1 MTSSRLRFILI
12 AVLAFAGLVATG
24 AVSAQRGDP
33 QGGSGQGSGQGGYG
47 QGGDQRGMGGF
58 GITLFSDAN
67 FHGPNA
73 NFRIDVPDLRK
84 YNMNDRVDGLQI
96 ARGETWEVCVDINYG
111 GRCQVFSGDEG
122 DLNRLGWGGLISSF
136 RKVQAQAYGQGRG
149 QDNGGRG
156 YGYGRGETQPY
167 PPVRN
172 RLVLYDAVWFGGR
185 SLAVMDM
192 TPALRG
198 YGNRAR
204 SVKVYGGAWELCDGD
219 QFRGHCATVTDSVP
233 DLARIG
239 LQYRISSARP
249 VGRGR

>member
-1 MTSSRLRFILI
+1 MASSRLRFILA
-12 AVLAFAGLVATG
+12 AVAMFAGLVGTG
-24 AVSAQRGDP
+24 VVSAQRGDP
-33 QGGSGQGSGQGGYG
+33 QGGSGQGSSQGGQGSGQGYG

-58 GITLFSDAN
+58 GITIFSDAN

-73 NFRIDVPDLRK
+73 NFRTNVPDLRK

-96 ARGETWEVCVDINYG
+96 ARGEFWEVCVDINYG

-122 DLNRLGWGGLISSF
+122 DLNRVGWGGLISSF
-136 RKVQAQAYGQGRG
+136 RKVQNVDQGNHGRGGEQGYPQGQG
-149 QDNGGRG
+149 
-156 YGYGRGETQPY
+156 Y
-167 PPVRN
+167 PQMRS
-172 RLVLYDAVWFGGR
+172 RLVLYDGVWFGGR
-185 SLAVMDM
+185 SFAVMET
-192 TPALRG
+192 TPALRAL
-198 YGNRAR
+198 GNRAL

-219 QFRGHCATVTDSVP
+219 QFRGHCATVTDSVA

>member
-1 MTSSRLRFILI
+1 MMSSRLRFILT
-12 AVLAFAGLVATG
+12 ATLAFAGLVATG
-24 AVSAQRGDP
+24 VVSAQRGDP
-33 QGGSGQGSGQGGYG
+33 QGGNPQGAYPQNGYP
-47 QGGDQRGMGGF
+47 QNGDQRGMGGF
-58 GITLFSDAN
+58 GITIFSDAN

-73 NFRIDVPDLRK
+73 NFRINVPDLRK

-96 ARGETWEVCVDINYG
+96 ARGEVWEVCVDINYG
-111 GRCQVFSGDEG
+111 GRCQVFSGDEA
-122 DLNRLGWGGLISSF
+122 DLNRVGWGGLISSF
-136 RKVQAQAYGQGRG
+136 RKVQVQE
-149 QDNGGRG
+149 NGGRG
-156 YGYGRGETQPY
+156 YGHGETQPY
-167 PPVRN
+167 PPARG
-172 RLVLYDAVWFGGR
+172 RLVLYDGVWFGGR
-185 SLAVMDM
+185 SLAVMDV

-198 YGNRAR
+198 QGNRAR

>member
-1 MTSSRLRFILI
+1 MASSRLRFILV
-12 AVLAFAGLVATG
+12 AVVAFASLVATG

-33 QGGSGQGSGQGGYG
+33 QGGSGQGSSQGGSSQGGYG

-58 GITLFSDAN
+58 GITIFSDAN

-73 NFRIDVPDLRK
+73 NFRVDVPDLRK

-96 ARGETWEVCVDINYG
+96 ARGEFWEVCVDINYG
-111 GRCQVFSGDEG
+111 GRCEVFSGDEG
-122 DLNRLGWGGLISSF
+122 DLNRVGWGGLISSF
-136 RKVQAQAYGQGRG
+136 RKIQNNSSHSYG
-149 QDNGGRG
+149 N
-156 YGYGRGETQPY
+156 GRGEAQPY
-167 PPVRN
+167 PPMRS
-172 RLVLYDAVWFGGR
+172 RLVLFDGVWFGGR

-192 TPALRG
+192 SPALRG
-198 YGNRAR
+198 SGNHAR

-219 QFRGHCATVTDSVP
+219 QFHGHCVTVVDSVP

>member
-1 MTSSRLRFILI
+1 MVSSRLRFILT
-12 AVLAFAGLVATG
+12 ATLACAGLVATG
-24 AVSAQRGDP
+24 VVSAQRGDP
-33 QGGSGQGSGQGGYG
+33 QGGNPQGGYPQNG
-47 QGGDQRGMGGF
+47 SPQNGDQRSMGGF
-58 GITLFSDAN
+58 GITIFTDAN

-73 NFRIDVPDLRK
+73 NFRVNVPDLRK
-84 YNMNDRVDGLQI
+84 YNLNDRVDGLQI
-96 ARGETWEVCVDINYG
+96 ARGEVWEVCVDINYG

-122 DLNRLGWGGLISSF
+122 DLNRVGWGGLISSF
-136 RKVQAQAYGQGRG
+136 RKVQV
-149 QDNGGRG
+149 QDNNGRG
-156 YGYGRGETQPY
+156 YGDNNGRGYGHGETQPY

-185 SLAVMDM
+185 SLAVMQI